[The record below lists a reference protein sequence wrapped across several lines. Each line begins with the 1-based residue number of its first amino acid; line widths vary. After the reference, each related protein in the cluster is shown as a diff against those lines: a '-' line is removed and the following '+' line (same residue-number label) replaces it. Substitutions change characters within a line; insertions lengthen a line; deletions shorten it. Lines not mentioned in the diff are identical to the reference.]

1 MANKKEFVSE
11 ATPVQP
17 EAAFRP
23 PSNNAELESM
33 AGQSM
38 MADPRAQLQG
48 AILDAIASRYVS
60 QRACAVANLNN
71 YLTNSVGV
79 GEHADIVGECQ
90 RLVESIN
97 EAEGMLETIRNIT
110 S

>member
-1 MANKKEFVSE
+1 MDNKKEFGSE

-48 AILDAIASRYVS
+48 AILDAIASR
-60 QRACAVANLNN
+60 
-71 YLTNSVGV
+71 
-79 GEHADIVGECQ
+79 
-90 RLVESIN
+90 
-97 EAEGMLETIRNIT
+97 
-110 S
+110 